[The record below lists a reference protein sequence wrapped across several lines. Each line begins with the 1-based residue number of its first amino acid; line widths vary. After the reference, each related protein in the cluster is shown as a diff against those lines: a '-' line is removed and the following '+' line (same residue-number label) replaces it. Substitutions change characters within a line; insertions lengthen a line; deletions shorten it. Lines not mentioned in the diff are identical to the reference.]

1 MPWLRCG
8 LVAAWCRPAAHGL
21 ERDGNL
27 ITSDAREPVTPAIA
41 PPPPRP
47 VPMERKLS
55 LRIRQNLLERL
66 QALAAASGTDTSSAA
81 RHLLQQ
87 ALERVEVA
95 A

>member
-1 MPWLRCG
+1 
-8 LVAAWCRPAAHGL
+8 
-21 ERDGNL
+21 
-27 ITSDAREPVTPAIA
+27 
-41 PPPPRP
+41 
-47 VPMERKLS
+47 MERKLS